1 MIVEA
6 SHSEALAPS
15 KGNSTAAATEA
26 AADGVVDRQSCGCDG
41 FSAASSSTRDA
52 NSGHGDSSGSTLPA
66 LRSRPG
72 HSRVVNKRAKVV
84 ESNAVAQNRDIVVNL
99 TGHGAKTVNL
109 SSRSGC
115 HVVESAEGQ
124 SRQRFTEALE
134 QQPEEALEVKT
145 HNVPPVICAFKNI
158 TKKDG
163 VPEPLL
169 QHISSCDVAADEVE
183 CPTHLRSSKSSIAGA
198 SNSVCVSGCEATH
211 VPGCGAA
218 VEDATPEWEAML
230 EEGIPAFAAAHRDIF
245 LSRLRRGI
253 PARCRWRAWK
263 VFLGVEALAEP
274 GLFERL
280 LLQDSRWRPLIL
292 VDAPRTFPS
301 TTVFDEGY
309 QRVLV
314 RILHAYSVLRPEVG
328 YCQGMNF
335 IAGLLLLVSQCQEEE
350 SFFVLCA
357 LMDERRLSGF
367 FKEQFPL
374 LRVYTGAFDQLM
386 ADVVPDLRWHL
397 ASQSVEAEM
406 FLQQWFLSLF
416 INCLPLPAVLVI
428 WDTVVYE
435 GLPVLLKVALAR
447 LLTMRSLLL
456 SASFEDAMYLL
467 RPKLGDQDQEE
478 AAAQVGHLLLKQS
491 DAIRVPWR
499 VQRQL
504 HHDSLAI
511 GPLESC
517 LSIDC
522 CGAGLRL
529 LAYPHRSSRQ
539 GPKRPPCCS
548 SGVWL
553 LLRTWFAGG
562 WLRHRRLM
570 YHTD

>member
-1 MIVEA
+1 
-6 SHSEALAPS
+6 
-15 KGNSTAAATEA
+15 
-26 AADGVVDRQSCGCDG
+26 
-41 FSAASSSTRDA
+41 
-52 NSGHGDSSGSTLPA
+52 
-66 LRSRPG
+66 
-72 HSRVVNKRAKVV
+72 
-84 ESNAVAQNRDIVVNL
+84 
-99 TGHGAKTVNL
+99 
-109 SSRSGC
+109 
-115 HVVESAEGQ
+115 
-124 SRQRFTEALE
+124 
-134 QQPEEALEVKT
+134 
-145 HNVPPVICAFKNI
+145 
-158 TKKDG
+158 
-163 VPEPLL
+163 
-169 QHISSCDVAADEVE
+169 
-183 CPTHLRSSKSSIAGA
+183 
-198 SNSVCVSGCEATH
+198 
-211 VPGCGAA
+211 
-218 VEDATPEWEAML
+218 
-230 EEGIPAFAAAHRDIF
+230 
-245 LSRLRRGI
+245 
-253 PARCRWRAWK
+253 
-263 VFLGVEALAEP
+263 
-274 GLFERL
+274 
-280 LLQDSRWRPLIL
+280 
-292 VDAPRTFPS
+292 
-301 TTVFDEGY
+301 
-309 QRVLV
+309 
-314 RILHAYSVLRPEVG
+314 
-328 YCQGMNF
+328 
-335 IAGLLLLVSQCQEEE
+335 
-350 SFFVLCA
+350 
-357 LMDERRLSGF
+357 MDERRLSGF

-570 YHTD
+570 YHKD